1 MPILTL
7 YSKPNCC
14 LCEEGLPIVERLA
27 DRYHLTV
34 EKVDITSNPRL
45 YELHGERIPV
55 VELDGRELGW
65 GRLSER
71 ALERKLERRQGR
83 VGGEG

>member
-7 YSKPNCC
+7 YSKPDCC
-14 LCEEGLPIVERLA
+14 LCDQGLPIVERLA
-27 DRYHLTV
+27 DRYRLTV
-34 EKVDITSNPRL
+34 EKVDITSDPRL

-55 VELDGRELGW
+55 VELDGEELGW

-71 ALERKLERRQGR
+71 ALERKLEKWQGR
-83 VGGEG
+83 GGGEA